1 MVYSKLDFRA
11 TCATLTLSLVLA
23 SLVCGCSAETK
34 PEPQS
39 QSKVGRGEEYVT
51 GIAAAFYCACG
62 RWPDSWRELQEFD
75 DALHVMSER
84 SGKPALTRF
93 EWTQYKNVKLG
104 RSTDGYLT
112 IDLGPGDQQADGIAV
127 PMPDCSRFD
136 RTEISPACAAVKPG
150 RAPAPPRR

>member
-11 TCATLTLSLVLA
+11 TRAAITVALFLA
-23 SLVCGCSAETK
+23 SLACGCSAGAN
-34 PEPQS
+34 PEAAVQP
-39 QSKVGRGEEYVT
+39 KVGRSEEYVT
-51 GIAAAFYCACG
+51 GIAAAYYCACE
-62 RWPDSWRELQEFD
+62 RWPNSWRELQAFD

-93 EWTQYKNVKLG
+93 EWTQYNNVKLG

-112 IDLGPGDQQADGIAV
+112 IDLGPGAQQADGIAV

-136 RTEISPACAAVKPG
+136 RTEIRPACATAKH
-150 RAPAPPRR
+150 APSKR